1 MALIADD
8 AADRV
13 GQLIL
18 ITERLAA
25 LVIEETR
32 LINVRE
38 PLPEGAPAEEKARL
52 ANAYRFEL
60 ARIKQDVSLIA
71 GAPQPMLDDLKRKT
85 TLLQHALDAHD
96 IALGAVKIIAE
107 GLVQAMAAEVA
118 RQRTQE
124 RGYSASGQAA
134 HAAAPAPVVLD
145 RST

>member
-8 AADRV
+8 ADDRV
-13 GQLIL
+13 GQLII

-25 LVIEETR
+25 LVNEETR
-32 LINVRE
+32 LINARK
-38 PLPEGAPAEEKARL
+38 PLPDGAPAEEKARL

-60 ARIKQDVSLIA
+60 ARIKQDASLIA
-71 GAPQPMLDDLKRKT
+71 SAAQPMLDELRRKT
-85 TLLQHALDAHD
+85 TLLQQALDVHD

-124 RGYSASGQAA
+124 RGYSSSGQAA